1 MGGRFKAEL
10 QHTTELSR
18 GQPLG
23 LSMVWEDCRVA
34 AMARRR
40 AIGMVAVVPALL
52 GWRWK
57 KLAGPVGPKRLS
69 GPVRPAGLKEKSE

>member
-1 MGGRFKAEL
+1 
-10 QHTTELSR
+10 
-18 GQPLG
+18 
-23 LSMVWEDCRVA
+23 VA

-52 GWRWK
+52 SWRWK
-57 KLAGPVGPKRLS
+57 KLAGPVRPKRLS